1 MNKWVAITVIAVLV
15 IGLVV
20 MAVIMA
26 QQTGKLNDALGDLD
40 DAETQIAA
48 LQSQVSSL
56 EKSVSSVQGKLTE
69 SENKAITL
77 QTNLNTANAQIVTLQ
92 ENVKSQQSTIATQ
105 TDELK
110 KVRYPKH
117 FGSLAELTGW
127 LQKDDT
133 NTKYPDVSAA
143 QRAFILEAKAAAD
156 GYLLPVRMPL
166 AGTTDYVNNIAVIGD
181 IIYSVRAS
189 DDFVER
195 WGTIPAMPQYP
206 IPPP

>member
-20 MAVIMA
+20 MAVIMT
-26 QQTGKLNDALGDLD
+26 QQTGKLNDDLD

-56 EKSVSSVQGKLTE
+56 EKNVSSVQGKLTE

-105 TDELK
+105 TEELK
-110 KVRYPKH
+110 KVKYPRH

-133 NTKYPDVSAA
+133 NTKYPDVSVA
-143 QRAFILEAKAAAD
+143 QRAFILEAKAAGD
-156 GYLLPVRMPL
+156 GYLLPVRMPM
-166 AGTTDYVNNIAVIGD
+166 AGTTDYVTNIAVIGD
-181 IIYSVRAS
+181 VIYSVRAG

-206 IPPP
+206 IPPL